1 MGRKSIKA
9 NKNIYQLARE
19 AAGLTREKASD
30 LIRYISPERIEKIES
45 GKTPVHPD
53 ELPLLA
59 KAYKRPDLLNSYC
72 ANECPIGK
80 CKEIGELKNCDFS
93 QVVLQILSTVS
104 LLESQKN
111 RLIEISA
118 DGEISDDEMKDFN
131 YIRTQLK
138 AISDQSEALRI
149 WIEKMGYQ
157 ENEL

>member
-1 MGRKSIKA
+1 M
-9 NKNIYQLARE
+9 
-19 AAGLTREKASD
+19 
-30 LIRYISPERIEKIES
+30 
-45 GKTPVHPD
+45 
-53 ELPLLA
+53 
-59 KAYKRPDLLNSYC
+59 
-72 ANECPIGK
+72 
-80 CKEIGELKNCDFS
+80 
-93 QVVLQILSTVS
+93 QILSTVS